1 MNCQSYKC
9 KQGRKPCAD
18 PRCHAPIP
26 AGGPRD
32 WINELLDRGALVL
45 AAIAIVAVAALATKF
60 FN

>member
-26 AGGPRD
+26 AGGPWD
-32 WINELLDRGALVL
+32 WIDELLDRMTLV
-45 AAIAIVAVAALATKF
+45 AVAIAIVAGLVLVRQF
-60 FN
+60 FH

>member
-26 AGGPRD
+26 AGGPWD
-32 WINELLDRGALVL
+32 WIDHLADRFKLVFV
-45 AAIAIVAVAALATKF
+45 ATVIVVVAVLF
-60 FN
+60 LR